1 MNNNKLSVR
10 LLWYITPL
18 VIIPMAIQGVFS
30 LTNVTS
36 SSEKQAE
43 AIVTRFVEQQ
53 VNKSQ
58 NFTQFYNSIIELLSA
73 SPVLNNYLIYSYDE
87 DNKPSKART
96 KLVSSLVDEFGN
108 YVDSFPHILSIGVI
122 NPEGD
127 VLSYYPKA
135 VLETRDSY
143 PFSDQLANN
152 RKQQNTFFVPE
163 EDKTSIYLSYRL
175 FDSRFTLD
183 SPKVLGY
190 LIFHIDSDEIA
201 RSVANDYFSD
211 TINFIMDSSGKILFC
226 NQTSL
231 NNSYVSEYELQL
243 LKNTANTEVFNQLS
257 LHTLADDTRMILA
270 NSMGN
275 DLYFVTA
282 LNKNSLYKA
291 GQTITMY
298 TALLILSTAI
308 FLPGIIFLVVRRM
321 LLKPIESL
329 AEASHKVGDG
339 DLNVKLQQDRSDELG
354 MLFRDFNHMVNQIK
368 QYQTELLDYR
378 EHLEEKVVTRTQ
390 AIAKIN
396 KKLEKAIIEA
406 EQANHLKSRFLANM
420 SHEIRTPL
428 TAIMGFTETI
438 LAQESNNKKAKYL
451 STVLRNS
458 KHLLELI
465 NNILDLSKIEADKL
479 EVETRVVEL
488 IPFINDIKSIIEPMA
503 AEKKLEL
510 SLNIDYPLPSII
522 HSDETRLKQV
532 LLNIC
537 TNAVKFTEKGEVELN
552 VRYSPSTEKLIF
564 TVIDSGIG
572 MSQQEQERAFKPFE
586 QADISTTRKFG
597 GTGLGLCIAK
607 NLAQI
612 LGGDISVTSKLSEG
626 SRFEVIIATNNQNH
640 SVDMVNSANSAKAM
654 LKEDVGSHAQQFEGN
669 ILVAEDNK
677 DNQDLIRLL
686 LSQWG
691 ISPDFAN
698 NGAEAVEQAL
708 TNDYDLI
715 LMDMQMP
722 VMGGLE
728 ATEMLRNAAYDGPIV
743 ALTANVMKNDVDAYL
758 EAGCDKAL
766 AKPIDKMQLEQT
778 LQQYL
783 ALERDG
789 QQNWEELFQ
798 GERFKQISD
807 NYKSKLPNLLK
818 QIASLNEQQDL
829 NELLAL
835 AHSIKGSAGCFGF
848 NHISDAAAE
857 LELCIR
863 EHNEEALDYHVLK
876 LEQAIIFILNLKDDD

>member
-18 VIIPMAIQGVFS
+18 VIIPMAIQGIFS

-87 DNKPSKART
+87 NDKPSKERT

-122 NPEGD
+122 NPQGD

-143 PFSDQLANN
+143 PFSNQLTNN
-152 RKQQNTFFVPE
+152 RKQQNIFFISE
-163 EDKTSIYLSYRL
+163 NDKTSIYLTYRL

-211 TINFIMDSSGKILFC
+211 TVNFIMDNTGKILFC
-226 NQTSL
+226 NKTDL
-231 NNSYVSEYELQL
+231 NNNYVSEYELQL
-243 LKNTANTEVFNQLS
+243 LKKTANTEEFNQLS

-270 NSMGN
+270 NSMSN

-339 DLNVKLQQDRSDELG
+339 NLNVKLPQDRKDELG

-396 KKLEKAIIEA
+396 KKLEKAIVEA

-438 LAQESNNKKAKYL
+438 LGQESNNKKAKYL

-488 IPFINDIKSIIEPMA
+488 MPFINDIKSIIEPMA
-503 AEKKLEL
+503 LDKELAL

-537 TNAVKFTEKGEVELN
+537 TNAVKFTEKGEVAIN

-564 TVIDSGIG
+564 TVTDSGIG

-612 LGGDISVTSKLSEG
+612 LGGDITVTSKLSEG
-626 SRFEVIIATNNQNH
+626 SKFEIIVATNNQNH
-640 SVDMVNSANSAKAM
+640 KVAMVSSANSAKAM
-654 LKEDVGSHAQQFEGN
+654 LKEESIAHAQQFEGN

-728 ATEMLRNAAYDGPIV
+728 ATQMLRNAAYDGPIV

-766 AKPIDKMQLEQT
+766 AKPIDKVQLEQT

-783 ALERDG
+783 SLERDS

-818 QIASLNEQQDL
+818 QIAQLNEQQDL

-835 AHSIKGSAGCFGF
+835 SHSIKGSAGCFGF

-857 LELCIR
+857 LESCIR
-863 EHNEEALDYHVLK
+863 EHNEEGLDYHILK
-876 LEQAIIFILNLKDDD
+876 LEQAIIFILNLNEDD